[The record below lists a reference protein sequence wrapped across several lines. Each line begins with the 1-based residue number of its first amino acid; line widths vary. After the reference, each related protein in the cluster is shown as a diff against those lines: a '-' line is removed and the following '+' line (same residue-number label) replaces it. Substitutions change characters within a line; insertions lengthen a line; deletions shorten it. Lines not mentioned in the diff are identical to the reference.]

1 MGRGGFC
8 CLHCCDGLCNGIN
21 KIFNFI
27 MLLAGLGVV
36 GFGVYLAHQ
45 TSWTFDY
52 FTVTLTSVGGLLFMM
67 CFGYLFFHNSYC
79 FNTLYIWC
87 MALLVLLDG
96 TGAGLLFTQKKSILD
111 SLKKELGPAN
121 SKFLDGNNLTI
132 TAYVTMGLTGLQLLA
147 VILTFC
153 HRNILIER
161 ERERLDIEGDGYD
174 ALDDED
180 DVEVQ
185 ARAPR
190 RRVERTSELASRSTT
205 YLGTPTPAEEETEG
219 QAAASKYRSKY
230 ADLYTKYGIDKK

>member
-1 MGRGGFC
+1 
-8 CLHCCDGLCNGIN
+8 
-21 KIFNFI
+21 
-27 MLLAGLGVV
+27 
-36 GFGVYLAHQ
+36 
-45 TSWTFDY
+45 
-52 FTVTLTSVGGLLFMM
+52 
-67 CFGYLFFHNSYC
+67 
-79 FNTLYIWC
+79 

-132 TAYVTMGLTGLQLLA
+132 TAYVAMGLTGLQLLA
-147 VILTFC
+147 VILTYC

-174 ALDDED
+174 ALDDEG

-205 YLGTPTPAEEETEG
+205 YLGTPAEEETEG

>member
-1 MGRGGFC
+1 
-8 CLHCCDGLCNGIN
+8 
-21 KIFNFI
+21 
-27 MLLAGLGVV
+27 
-36 GFGVYLAHQ
+36 
-45 TSWTFDY
+45 
-52 FTVTLTSVGGLLFMM
+52 
-67 CFGYLFFHNSYC
+67 
-79 FNTLYIWC
+79 

-96 TGAGLLFTQKKSILD
+96 TGAGLLFSQKKSILD

-132 TAYVTMGLTGLQLLA
+132 TAYVAMGLTGLQLLA

-185 ARAPR
+185 QERAPR
-190 RRVERTSELASRSTT
+190 RRVERSSELASRSTT
-205 YLGTPTPAEEETEG
+205 YLGTPAEEETEG